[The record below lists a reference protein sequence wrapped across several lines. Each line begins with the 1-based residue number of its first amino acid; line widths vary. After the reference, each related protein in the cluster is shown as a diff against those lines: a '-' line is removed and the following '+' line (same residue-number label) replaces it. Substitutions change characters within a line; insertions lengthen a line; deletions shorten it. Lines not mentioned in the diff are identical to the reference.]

1 MRLNNSTLTQPCIH
15 ARPRIPRDLLS
26 VIPGPAPH
34 ACKPAWDKASITH
47 MMTSVPG
54 RKAAACRVRTQPSPA
69 AIINPGISCVL
80 SCPPKA
86 CQHKPEYPEPY
97 IQLCQAQARPTS
109 GCPLAPG
116 TPGTTVQMPGH
127 GSACQWASTSPR
139 TWLHKLVSR
148 HQPQDPIAPDCPPGS
163 QH

>member
-1 MRLNNSTLTQPCIH
+1 MRPSEPTSTPGHSSDHQETQRLTLTQPCIH

-54 RKAAACRVRTQPSPA
+54 RRQPAACRVRTQPSPGSHHQ
-69 AIINPGISCVL
+69 PRD
-80 SCPPKA
+80 
-86 CQHKPEYPEPY
+86 
-97 IQLCQAQARPTS
+97 QLCPIPAPKHASTS
-109 GCPLAPG
+109 FRIPRTLHSAVSG
-116 TPGTTVQMPGH
+116 TGPGH